1 MKRFTKILA
10 LLVFALSGSFVAANA
25 QTAAEVE
32 ATNKKM
38 LAASTPCNQGP
49 EAFKDFIA
57 KFSTDQAFMESRIK
71 LSPELKEKYASVLVP
86 GEFTA
91 KAPFDKDGEEWYQ
104 AWGELQWGKVYLQCG
119 WVDSYVEYI
128 FQFNREGGQWYL
140 SNIVAED

>member
-1 MKRFTKILA
+1 MKTIKKSIIVA
-10 LLVFALSGSFVAANA
+10 AFALIAGITPLMA

-57 KFSTDQAFMESRIK
+57 KFSTDNEFMDSRLK
-71 LSPELKEKYASVLVP
+71 LSPELREKYASVLVP
-86 GEFTA
+86 SEFTA
-91 KAPFDKDGEEWYQ
+91 KKPFEKDGEEWYQ
-104 AWGELQWGKVYLQCG
+104 AWGELQFGKAYLMCG

-128 FQFNREGGQWYL
+128 FEFTRQNGKWFL
-140 SNIVAED
+140 SNIVTED